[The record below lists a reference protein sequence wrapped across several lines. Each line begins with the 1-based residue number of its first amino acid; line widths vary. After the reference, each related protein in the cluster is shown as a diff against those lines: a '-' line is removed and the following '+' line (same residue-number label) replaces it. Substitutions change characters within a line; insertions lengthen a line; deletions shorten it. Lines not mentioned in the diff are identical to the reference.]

1 VLQIDEM
8 EKGLSGA
15 GGSGGSDG
23 GTSSRVLGYI
33 LTWMQEKRE
42 PVFVVATS
50 NDLSRMPPE
59 LLRKGR
65 FDEVFWL
72 GFPTAEERQEILRIH
87 LAKRSLE
94 ISTTEQRRVVDS
106 TEGFTGAEIEA
117 LVAEANLA
125 VLNEGRERVSIDD
138 LLREAEAT
146 VPMLVTQWEKIGR
159 DLERARAQGMRRAS
173 GSGAQVRLRDVVER
187 YKSRSD
193 LFLDD
198 DGSPPES
205 SESSESFN
213 QALGTPYDGLSVNEG
228 EGDDPFFDRFGF

>member
-1 VLQIDEM
+1 
-8 EKGLSGA
+8 
-15 GGSGGSDG
+15 
-23 GTSSRVLGYI
+23 
-33 LTWMQEKRE
+33 MQEKRE

-72 GFPTAEERQEILRIH
+72 GFPTLEERVEILQIH
-87 LAKRSLE
+87 LTKRSLA
-94 ISTTEQRRVVDS
+94 ITAVEQQRVAKN

-117 LVAEANLA
+117 LVAEANLTA
-125 VLNEGRERVSIDD
+125 LNDGRTMVSVDD

-173 GSGAQVRLRDVVER
+173 GSGTQARLRDVVER

-193 LFLDD
+193 LFLDE
-198 DGSPPES
+198 DGAA
-205 SESSESFN
+205 SESSEPFG
-213 QALGTPYDGLSVNEG
+213 QPLGDAHDIVPVEDEDGYDAFSE
-228 EGDDPFFDRFGF
+228 RF